1 MPYELI
7 DLVVNRVDLV
17 DEGANS
23 AAFIEL
29 YKRKENNE
37 PMDFEAILK
46 SLKPEHASVVQGV
59 IDTRDAD
66 LKKAR
71 EDLQA
76 VNQSLTDVQGQL
88 KDANDALA
96 KAKAELDTLKAKEY
110 CECDGE
116 EGDDGMCK
124 ACGKPKKKSAAFD
137 ETETL
142 KSMPEPARTLFMKM
156 RAQKEA
162 AEEQVRKNN
171 EEKAE
176 AAAIAKAASLK
187 AIPVEQS
194 KLVGILNIYGGVF
207 FAAELCY
214 FTSAEIVS
222 VPAAYIRTMAEIY
235 SACIVAETSF
245 IYARLSEQHDF
256 SAHLPES
263 WYGVF
268 DIPKAAAVPDIQVIE
283 RGIESLACVAVVLF
297 ELEKNCFARIFF
309 KELAAIGNYCR
320 RSQLFGKNAFSLS
333 AIGSRVNGNKAVL
346 RFFKSYI
353 KKAHSRTELLIN
365 RKLLRF

>member
-76 VNQSLTDVQGQL
+76 ANQSLTDVQGQL

-116 EGDDGMCK
+116 EDDDGMCK

-162 AEEQVRKNN
+162 AEAQVRKNN

-194 KLVGILNIYGGVF
+194 KLVGILKSCTP
-207 FAAELCY
+207 E
-214 FTSAEIVS
+214 
-222 VPAAYIRTMAEIY
+222 
-235 SACIVAETSF
+235 VADLLSTINTAIETTV
-245 IYARLSEQHDF
+245 LSE
-256 SAHLPES
+256 
-263 WYGVF
+263 
-268 DIPKAAAVPDIQVIE
+268 I
-283 RGIESLACVAVVLF
+283 
-297 ELEKNCFARIFF
+297 
-309 KELAAIGNYCR
+309 
-320 RSQLFGKNAFSLS
+320 GKNA
-333 AIGSRVNGNKAVL
+333 GNGASSGNPVTSDEAWTAL
-346 RFFKSYI
+346 E
-353 KKAHSRTELLIN
+353 KKAQEIAKRDNITVEKAMGTALSENPDLY
-365 RKLLRF
+365 RKYLNGGAE